1 MSSLEAEQSIMK
13 ITAVPVLRPEFRA
26 ASGLM
31 ARLSDFAALMKPR
44 VTLLAVF
51 TAGVG
56 LLIAPTHLD
65 RSLQRLQSL
74 RSRSEL
80 AQPALSICGTTPT
93 SIAS

>member
-44 VTLLAVF
+44 IHLVFFLHIPEHWVHQEKLLHFF
-51 TAGVG
+51 TE
-56 LLIAPTHLD
+56 LISTRVA
-65 RSLQRLQSL
+65 
-74 RSRSEL
+74 
-80 AQPALSICGTTPT
+80 
-93 SIAS
+93 ASVRG